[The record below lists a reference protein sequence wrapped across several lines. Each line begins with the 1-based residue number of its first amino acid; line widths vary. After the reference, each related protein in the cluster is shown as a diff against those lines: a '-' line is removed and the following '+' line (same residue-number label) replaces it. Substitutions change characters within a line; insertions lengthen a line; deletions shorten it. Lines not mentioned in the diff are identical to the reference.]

1 MTRSNREANRTMRA
15 GVVSLARTRTLLPL
29 WVAAGA
35 WLLAACGGSR
45 VLVPPRVDLS
55 PYYRVGLVTFTIENA
70 KGSLNVLAT
79 ERFLGEVLGGQQGIE
94 VLELGEAERVLNDVG
109 ETRLDARAAR
119 AIGQEHGVP
128 AVFFGHLKV
137 SDVKPR
143 AVLAGFP
150 HVEARVSVEL
160 SVRLISSESGGTLWT
175 SSGKASDVVGEVGIT
190 GGDVFF
196 SAEHPEEAYGRLV
209 DALVFEVTHDLRPR
223 WVKR

>member
-1 MTRSNREANRTMRA
+1 MTRSNRKLNRTLRSGAASALGTRA
-15 GVVSLARTRTLLPL
+15 RLPV
-29 WVAAGA
+29 WAAAGA
-35 WLLAACGGSR
+35 WLLTACGGGR
-45 VLVPPRVDLS
+45 VLVPPRVDLA

-70 KGSLNVLAT
+70 KGSLNELAT
-79 ERFLGEVLGGQQGIE
+79 ERFLGEVLAGQSGIE
-94 VLELGEAERVLNDVG
+94 ILELGEAERLLSDVG
-109 ETRLDARAAR
+109 EQRLDARAAR
-119 AIGQEHGVP
+119 TIGQEHGVP

-160 SVRLISSESGGTLWT
+160 SVRLLSAESGGTLWT
-175 SSGKASDVVGEVGIT
+175 SSGKASDTVGELGIT

-209 DALVFEVTHDLRPR
+209 DALVFEVTRDLRPR

>member
-1 MTRSNREANRTMRA
+1 MLA
-15 GVVSLARTRTLLPL
+15 GQS
-29 WVAAGA
+29 
-35 WLLAACGGSR
+35 
-45 VLVPPRVDLS
+45 
-55 PYYRVGLVTFTIENA
+55 
-70 KGSLNVLAT
+70 
-79 ERFLGEVLGGQQGIE
+79 GIE
-94 VLELGEAERVLNDVG
+94 ILELGEAEPLLSEVG
-109 ETRLDARAAR
+109 EQRLDARAAR
-119 AIGQEHGVP
+119 VIGQEHGIP

-160 SVRLISSESGGTLWT
+160 SVRLLSAESGGTLWT
-175 SSGKASDVVGEVGIT
+175 SAGKASDVVGEVGIT

-209 DALVFEVTHDLRPR
+209 DALVFEVTRDLRPR

>member
-1 MTRSNREANRTMRA
+1 MTRSNGKPIRVQRGAAAAASARA
-15 GVVSLARTRTLLPL
+15 LFPLSVALAVVLT
-29 WVAAGA
+29 
-35 WLLAACGGSR
+35 ACGGGR
-45 VLVPPRVDLS
+45 VLVPPRVDLA

-70 KGSLNVLAT
+70 KGSLNQLAT
-79 ERFLGEVLGGQQGIE
+79 ERFLGEVLAGQSGIE
-94 VLELGEAERVLNDVG
+94 ILELGDAAPLLSDVG
-109 ETRLDARAAR
+109 AQRLDARAAR
-119 AIGQEHGVP
+119 AIGEEHGVP

-150 HVEARVSVEL
+150 HVEARVSVEM
-160 SVRLISSESGGTLWT
+160 SVRLLSAESGGTLWT

-209 DALVFEVTHDLRPR
+209 DALVFEVTRDLRPR